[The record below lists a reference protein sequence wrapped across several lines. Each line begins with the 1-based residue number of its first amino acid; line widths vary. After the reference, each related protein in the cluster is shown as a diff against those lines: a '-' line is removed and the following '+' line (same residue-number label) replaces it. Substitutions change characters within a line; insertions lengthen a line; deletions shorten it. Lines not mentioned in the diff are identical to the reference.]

1 MPSAQSQFAA
11 EFIAFL
17 AAVAGLALVLLRSS
31 LASRTT
37 AGGYLMGGGFAA
49 TAAGSFLHGSLIV
62 DSATDPILVV
72 VRLAGVLG
80 IAAGAWSWAAGRTSQ
95 QILWI
100 SSAIL
105 ALAVIGDG
113 VGADSV
119 AAGARAIGALGLGTA
134 VLAASRRSIAA
145 RVAASAAGS
154 LLLLVL
160 VLSLALSAVLSGT
173 VESEAKT
180 RLSTRANLVATQ
192 VEDSTA
198 EVNKT
203 TLFVAAFLLGTVG
216 EPQPGQP
223 NHLVELARQ
232 PTDTNVNVLGRRLRQ
247 MAISQTT
254 SFIYYGAQAAAPGV
268 RFTPLASADPGG
280 SLQRDPA
287 VSGNQVPD
295 LPPELVAS
303 LSTEPV
309 VNEVSCPRSSRSALV
324 LDGGDVLSVAA
335 YPLCVEPYGLVGAM
349 VGVTGLDSAYLQG
362 EARDDDRLSLAL
374 VSRSG
379 LLESFGRQPA
389 APQLQSLASDV
400 LAQDAGIS
408 RTVGDRYLS
417 AEPVHQGDAPVFVL
431 VASTPVSA
439 VTQTREELFRTL
451 FLIALGGTLLA
462 LLLAA
467 VVGERIGSGVRRLT
481 AAAESIQRGDLAV
494 RADVVTEDEVGVL
507 GSAFNS
513 MAASIEDKTAALAEA
528 AADEAR
534 LRNRL
539 EAVVAG
545 MGEAL
550 LAVDADGVIT
560 DFNQA
565 AEELIG
571 VAAASARGASAD
583 QIVELISDEGVDLN
597 RRLRRP
603 SPRRWSA
610 FATVKAADGSQIPVQ
625 VSSGVLRDPEGGLAG
640 GVFVLRDLR
649 SEREVERMKNEFL
662 AHIGHELRTPLT
674 PLIGYAEL
682 IARKEFPPAQVRS
695 LNEEILSSARRL
707 QRIIEMLEFVASAG
721 AGRLP
726 LRPEALNFRAL
737 LDDAAER
744 WAEKV
749 ASSHPIVRRVG
760 RGLPEVV
767 ADPRWVKVSLDELLD
782 NAVKFSPQGGKIAMS
797 VAVADNGKGPGVEI
811 SVVDRG
817 IGMDE
822 DQQSAAFGEFVQGDG
837 SDTRSYGGLGLG
849 LNLVQRVAEAHGGS
863 VSCESVPGKG
873 SKLSIFLPGAPKK
886 KTTRR

>member
-1 MPSAQSQFAA
+1 MPAAQSQFSA

-17 AAVAGLALVLLRSS
+17 AAVAGLSLVLLRSS
-31 LASRTT
+31 LASRTPI
-37 AGGYLMGGGFAA
+37 GGYLLGGGFMAI
-49 TAAGSFLHGSLIV
+49 AAGSFLHGSLIIV
-62 DSATDPILVV
+62 SPTDPVLVV
-72 VRLAGVLG
+72 VRVAGIAA
-80 IAAGAWSWAAGRTSQ
+80 IAAGAWWWAAGRSSQ

-100 SSAIL
+100 SSAL
-105 ALAVIGDG
+105 LLLAVIGDG
-113 VGADSV
+113 VGSTTV
-119 AAGARAIGALGLGTA
+119 AAGARAIGALGLGIA
-134 VLAASRRSIAA
+134 MLSASRRSIAA

-180 RLSTRANLVATQ
+180 RLSNRANLEATGI
-192 VEDSTA
+192 EDSTV
-198 EVNKT
+198 EIGNT
-203 TLFVAAFLLGTVG
+203 TVFLAAVIVGTAGADPATAGRNLVALAQQPTAQNVAALGGKIRALAKTNTV
-216 EPQPGQP
+216 
-223 NHLVELARQ
+223 
-232 PTDTNVNVLGRRLRQ
+232 
-247 MAISQTT
+247 
-254 SFIYYGAQAAAPGV
+254 SFIYFAAQTVGGTT

-280 SLQRDPA
+280 SLQKGGGG
-287 VSGNQVPD
+287 SGAQVPD
-295 LPPELVAS
+295 VPAELLTN
-303 LSTEPV
+303 LSREAV
-309 VNEVSCPRSSRSALV
+309 VTQVSCPNSPRSAVV
-324 LDGGDVLSVAA
+324 LDGAQVLSVGA
-335 YPLCVEPYGLVGAM
+335 YPICVEKTLVGAA
-349 VGVTGLDSAYLQG
+349 VGVRAIDSAYLQG
-362 EARDDDRLSLAL
+362 QTRDDRRLSLAV

-379 LLESFGRQPA
+379 TISVFGEQPGA
-389 APQLQSLASDV
+389 RVLASVASEV
-400 LAQDAGIS
+400 LNTGSGTS
-408 RTVGDRYLS
+408 RTTPDRYLS
-417 AEPVHQGDAPVFVL
+417 AQPVKQSDAPIFVL
-431 VASTPVSA
+431 VASTPVSV
-439 VTQTREELFRTL
+439 VTKTREELFRTL

-481 AAAESIQRGDLAV
+481 AAAESIQRGELDV
-494 RADVVTEDEVGVL
+494 RASVVTEDEVGVL
-507 GSAFNS
+507 GAAFNS
-513 MAASIEDKTAALAEA
+513 MAESIEDKTAALAQA

-550 LAVDADGVIT
+550 LAVDADGIIT

-571 VAAASARGASAD
+571 LSAASARGSSTED
-583 QIVELISDEGVDLN
+583 VVDLVSDEGVDLN
-597 RRLRRP
+597 RRVRKP

-610 FATVKAADGSQIPVQ
+610 FASIRAADGSSIPVQ
-625 VSSGVLRDPEGGLAG
+625 ISSGVLRDPEGGEAG

-682 IARKEFPPAQVRS
+682 IARKEFPPEQVRG

-726 LRPEALNFRAL
+726 LRPELLSFRAL
-737 LDDAAER
+737 LDEAAEK
-744 WAEKV
+744 WNDKV
-749 ASSHPIVRRVG
+749 GGSHEVVRRVG
-760 RGLPEVV
+760 RGIPEVI
-767 ADPRWVKVSLDELLD
+767 ADPRWIKVSLDELLD
-782 NAVKFSPQGGKIAMS
+782 NAVKFSPGGGKIGVS

-817 IGMDE
+817 IGMDAE
-822 DQQSAAFGEFVQGDG
+822 EQSKAFGEFVQGDG

-863 VSCESVPGKG
+863 VECESAPGKG
-873 SKLSIFLPGAPKK
+873 SKLSIFLPAAPKK
-886 KTTRR
+886 KRTTKR